1 MILVYGN
8 KYTENREEWHRQK
21 PSNDFME
28 GVILTYLES
37 VEHEYIYD
45 GELPNDW
52 YSTAFWYSIAEID

>member
-8 KYTENREEWHRQK
+8 KYTENREEWRRQK

-37 VEHEYIYD
+37 VEDEYIYD
-45 GELPNDW
+45 GDCLMIGMIQHFGIRW
-52 YSTAFWYSIAEID
+52 QK